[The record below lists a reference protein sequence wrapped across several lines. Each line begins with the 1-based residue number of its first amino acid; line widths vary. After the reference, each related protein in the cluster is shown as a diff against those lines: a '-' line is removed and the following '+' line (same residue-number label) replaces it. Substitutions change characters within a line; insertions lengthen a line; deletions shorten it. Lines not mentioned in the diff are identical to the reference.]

1 MIAPITPFPFAPAS
15 AGPAYRGGP
24 PLSSQ
29 STIERILSEE
39 GVVIDHAGDA
49 TDAVRRFASDE
60 HDLVILTHDETS
72 QTLAAAASQGA
83 RAIQSLRTR
92 AAQEGRRFV
101 PVLMLTNA
109 SEHDAFSEA
118 RELGADDVLPIGLP
132 PQQAAARV
140 RAYLALSARGNQ
152 RTGPPRQGQSPW
164 RHELTQRLVHDLRNP
179 LAGLSSNLAY
189 MDDRLSDS
197 GDPEVREA
205 LADCR
210 AAVGRLRRAATMLVD
225 LGRLEEGNLQPRCSE
240 TLVAALLQDLLA
252 QRLHEATL
260 RDLQLVAEV
269 PPGLTGLIDHEMV
282 ARMLHALLDH
292 ALRYAQTGTV
302 VQLQAAPGAPGSVEG
317 AAPRAGG
324 LTLRVMAEGEWLPKV
339 ERTYL
344 SRGAGGVSGALG
356 ARGAAGA
363 RGAQPLPSVAEIGLG
378 LHYVQLAALAHS
390 GGLEVQDDPP
400 AAPRRTTVVLSL

>member
-1 MIAPITPFPFAPAS
+1 MIAPVTSSLPLLVGAPLLVTA
-15 AGPAYRGGP
+15 APRGAA
-24 PLSSQ
+24 LSSSQ
-29 STIERILSEE
+29 SAIERILNEE

-49 TDAVRRFASDE
+49 TDAVLRFTSDE
-60 HDLVILTHDETS
+60 HDLMILTHHEGH
-72 QTLAAAASQGA
+72 QALAAAAVQGA
-83 RAIQSLRTR
+83 RAIQSLRSRT
-92 AAQEGRRFV
+92 AQEGRRFV
-101 PVLMLTNA
+101 PVLMLTDA
-109 SEHDAFSEA
+109 SEHDALSEA

-152 RTGPPRQGQSPW
+152 RSGPPLSGGSPW

-225 LGRLEEGNLQPRCSE
+225 LSRLEEGTLQPRRTE
-240 TLVAALLQDLLA
+240 TRVAALLQDLFA

-269 PPGLTGLIDHEMV
+269 PPGLSAQIDHEIV
-282 ARMLHALLDH
+282 GRMLHALLDH
-292 ALRYAQTGTV
+292 ALRYAQTNTV
-302 VQLQAAPGAPGSVEG
+302 VQLVAQAREG
-317 AAPRAGG
+317 GVI
-324 LTLRVMAEGEWLPKV
+324 LRVQAEGEWLPKL
-339 ERTYL
+339 ERSYL
-344 SRGAGGVSGALG
+344 VLGG
-356 ARGAAGA
+356 ARG
-363 RGAQPLPSVAEIGLG
+363 LPSVAEVGLG
-378 LHYVQLAALAHS
+378 LHYAQLAALAH
-390 GGLEVQDDPP
+390 GGHLEIRDEPSQP
-400 AAPRRTTVVLSL
+400 AGRTTVVLSL